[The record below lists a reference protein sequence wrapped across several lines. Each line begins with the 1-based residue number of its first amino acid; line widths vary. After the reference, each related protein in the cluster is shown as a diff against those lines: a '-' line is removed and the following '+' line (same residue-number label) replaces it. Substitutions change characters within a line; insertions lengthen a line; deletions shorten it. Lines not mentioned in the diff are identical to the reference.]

1 MVKVM
6 CIAAGGAVGAV
17 ARYAVSGAVVRMVGG
32 GTAWGTLC
40 VNLVGSFLIGV
51 LAATFEH
58 ANIPANMKILLM
70 TGLLGA
76 FTTFSTF
83 SLETVGMLD
92 DGRWTHAAAN
102 VGGSCAMGVAMVVA
116 GMVLVRAVVGAAE

>member
-1 MVKVM
+1 MMKVM
-6 CIAAGGAVGAV
+6 CIAAGGAAGAV
-17 ARYAVSGAVVRMVGG
+17 ARYAVGGAVHRWAGNDF
-32 GTAWGTLC
+32 AWGTLC

-51 LAATFEH
+51 LAATFELSDIS
-58 ANIPANMKILLM
+58 ANVRLLLM

-83 SLETVGMLD
+83 SLETVHMLD

-102 VGGSCAMGVAMVVA
+102 VGASCAIGIGMVVA
-116 GMVLVRAVVGAAE
+116 GMFAARAAVALMK

>member
-6 CIAAGGAVGAV
+6 CIAAGGAAGAV
-17 ARYAVSGAVVRMVGG
+17 ARYAVGAAVKSWVGDG
-32 GTAWGTLC
+32 FAWSTLC

-51 LAATFEH
+51 LVATFEH
-58 ANIPANMKILLM
+58 AHISPNMKLLLM

-83 SLETVGMLD
+83 SLETVQMLD
-92 DGRWTHAAAN
+92 EGRWTHAAAN

-116 GMVLVRAVVGAAE
+116 GMFAVRMMVGGAE

>member
-6 CIAAGGAVGAV
+6 CIAAGGALGAV
-17 ARYAVSGAVVRMVGG
+17 ARYAVGGVVERLVGDG
-32 GTAWGTLC
+32 FAWGTLS

-51 LAATFEH
+51 LAATCEH
-58 ANIPANMKILLM
+58 ADISANMRLLLM

-83 SLETVGMLD
+83 SLETVRMLD

-116 GMVLVRAVVGAAE
+116 GMFVVRAMVGVAK